1 MARKPDIRPWI
12 YKAEEDYRAALTLA
26 RKRKD
31 PVPDNV
37 CFSAQQCVEKYLKAF
52 LVYHRKGF
60 PRTHDLA
67 ELLKIAL
74 VVDPPLAVTR
84 VNVREL
90 LPYAVTFRYPG
101 KEATTEESRRAGVG
115 NENRSWASAPKVGLT
130 LRHARA
136 SEDFWLRRRI
146 IMRVRCRRS

>member
-1 MARKPDIRPWI
+1 MAQKPDIRPWV

-52 LVYHRKGF
+52 LVRHRKGF
-60 PRTHDLA
+60 PKTHDLV

-74 VVDPPLAVTR
+74 VVDPLFEIIRPNL
-84 VNVREL
+84 REL

-101 KEATTEESRRAGVG
+101 EEATREESQRAVLAMK
-115 NENRSWASAPKVGLT
+115 NVRELLRERLGLT
-130 LRHARA
+130 
-136 SEDFWLRRRI
+136 
-146 IMRVRCRRS
+146 

>member
-26 RKRKD
+26 RKRKE

-52 LVYHRKGF
+52 LVHHRKGF
-60 PRTHDLA
+60 PKTHDLV

-74 VVDPPLAVTR
+74 EVDPLLDVIRP
-84 VNVREL
+84 NVREL
-90 LPYAVTFRYPG
+90 LPYAVAFRYPG
-101 KEATTEESRRAGVG
+101 EEATTEESQRAVLAMK
-115 NENRSWASAPKVGLT
+115 NVREILRERLGLP
-130 LRHARA
+130 
-136 SEDFWLRRRI
+136 
-146 IMRVRCRRS
+146 

>member
-60 PRTHDLA
+60 PKTHDLA

-74 VVDPPLAVTR
+74 VVDPLLEVIR
-84 VNVREL
+84 VNVREFFL
-90 LPYAVTFRYPG
+90 MPWPFVILA
-101 KEATTEESRRAGVG
+101 KKQQQK
-115 NENRSWASAPKVGLT
+115 NRGEP
-130 LRHARA
+130 
-136 SEDFWLRRRI
+136 
-146 IMRVRCRRS
+146 CRQ

>member
-1 MARKPDIRPWI
+1 MAQKPDIRPWI

-52 LVYHRKGF
+52 LVLQRKGF
-60 PRTHDLA
+60 PKTHDLL

-74 VVDPPLAVTR
+74 EVDPLLEAIRP
-84 VNVREL
+84 NVREL
-90 LPYAVTFRYPG
+90 LPYSVAFRYPG
-101 KEATTEESRRAGVG
+101 EEATNEESRRAVF
-115 NENRSWASAPKVGLT
+115 AMKKVRELLRQRLGLP
-130 LRHARA
+130 
-136 SEDFWLRRRI
+136 
-146 IMRVRCRRS
+146 

>member
-1 MARKPDIRPWI
+1 MAQTPDIRPWV

-52 LVYHRKGF
+52 LVHHRKGF
-60 PRTHDLA
+60 PKTHDLV

-74 VVDPPLAVTR
+74 AVDPLLEAVR
-84 VNVREL
+84 PNVREL
-90 LPYAVTFRYPG
+90 LPYGVAFRYPG
-101 KEATTEESRRAGVG
+101 EEATTEESRRAVLAMKNVRGLLR
-115 NENRSWASAPKVGLT
+115 ERLGLT
-130 LRHARA
+130 
-136 SEDFWLRRRI
+136 
-146 IMRVRCRRS
+146 